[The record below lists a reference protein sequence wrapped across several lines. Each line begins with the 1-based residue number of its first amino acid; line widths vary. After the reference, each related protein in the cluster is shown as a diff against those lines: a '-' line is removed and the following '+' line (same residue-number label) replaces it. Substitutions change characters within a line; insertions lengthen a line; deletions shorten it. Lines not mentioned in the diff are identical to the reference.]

1 MEIKSSLGRV
11 AVPNAIRD
19 MLLREDAIGAVVLNN
34 QIQDCVEHNGKPVL
48 FLPHTLAHTVPR
60 LWDRLLHPGK
70 SPRQLTKRVELG
82 PLEPETNQV

>member
-1 MEIKSSLGRV
+1 VEVKSSLGRA

-19 MLLREDAIGAVVLNN
+19 MLVREDAIGAVVLNN

-48 FLPHTLAHTVPR
+48 FLPHTLAHTVPH
-60 LWDRLLHPGK
+60 LWDLLLQGK
-70 SPRQLTKRVELG
+70 SLKQLTKRVELG

>member
-19 MLLREDAIGAVVLNN
+19 MLLREDAVVLNN

-48 FLPHTLAHTVPR
+48 FLPHTLAHTVPH
-60 LWDRLLHPGK
+60 LWDLLLQGK
-70 SPRQLTKRVELG
+70 SLKQLTKRVELG